1 MSTGTAMMTGI
12 TIIHTHSQYMEPVA
26 TNIRIRN
33 MTTLMPTLPIRT
45 IATSIEAHLL
55 WMVMVWALGFQTA
68 LWRKA

>member
-1 MSTGTAMMTGI
+1 
-12 TIIHTHSQYMEPVA
+12 MEPIA
-26 TNIRIRN
+26 TNILILN

-45 IATSIEAHLL
+45 IATSIEAYLL